1 MEIIVAKNS
10 GFCPGVKKA
19 VDTAFSYAGKNACVY
34 GELIHN
40 DKVIEELKSKD
51 FYNRYVKKICD
62 PTTLEFLGNTKNF
75 TEVYEELKSAFSDN
89 LSTQSSFVSL
99 TAENILQ
106 QRYKTALDAISA
118 NEDL

>member
-1 MEIIVAKNS
+1 MSENS
-10 GFCPGVKKA
+10 INYLQGGHLPAYKKTLA
-19 VDTAFSYAGKNACVY
+19 S
-34 GELIHN
+34 
-40 DKVIEELKSKD
+40 EELKSKD